1 MAAEHPDP
9 EHEDRHEEHLKEEL
23 HERNVTGIES
33 LPEDEQEAVVET
45 VEVNP
50 DPITRREAMEQEL
63 MELHRSDAGAETGD

>member
-1 MAAEHPDP
+1 MAAEHPDQG
-9 EHEDRHEEHLKEEL
+9 HEEQLKEEL